1 MTIETSLSHTTICL
15 SLDAGAIKLSPNE
28 WKEECYETWWNSR
41 LILHEHVTAVILSL
55 SRLRVRQYVGEFI
68 HNGLL
73 DHVMY
78 HLRHCLRE
86 WEMKYLV
93 PTIWEIGDCMAHSS
107 TTWEFQPIIFFETS
121 LIQYAADQVPQC
133 GGSSDEG
140 GVSHQGCLHFQS
152 KIWLLPL
159 RPWPEER
166 KAEPEVPLMAVASLR
181 HHQ

>member
-1 MTIETSLSHTTICL
+1 MKHDGIVVWFCMSMLLRLFYHYQGSGSDNMLGSSFTMASLTTSCTIS
-15 SLDAGAIKLSPNE
+15 AIALGNE
-28 WKEECYETWWNSR
+28 KWN
-41 LILHEHVTAVILSL
+41 
-55 SRLRVRQYVGEFI
+55 
-68 HNGLL
+68 
-73 DHVMY
+73 
-78 HLRHCLRE
+78 
-86 WEMKYLV
+86 
-93 PTIWEIGDCMAHSS
+93 IWCQQSGKIGDCMAHSS

-121 LIQYAADQVPQC
+121 FIQYAADQVPQC

-152 KIWLLPL
+152 KSWLLPL